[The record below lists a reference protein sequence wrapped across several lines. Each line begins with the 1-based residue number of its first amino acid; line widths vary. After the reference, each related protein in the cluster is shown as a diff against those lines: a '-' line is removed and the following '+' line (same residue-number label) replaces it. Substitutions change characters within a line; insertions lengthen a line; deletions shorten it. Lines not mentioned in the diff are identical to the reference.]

1 MRWVF
6 QIWYTKKKLIV
17 ETLLASVLADGIPSL
32 SARLAREPETAAIER
47 RQGRRITMSL
57 KFIYVAAGAAALA
70 ATTALADPVTLRV
83 QTHYATEHPTGKQL
97 AIWADDV
104 QTMSG
109 GDITI
114 EMFYSSSVVATT
126 ETFDAAING
135 ILDCDATGGAYQ
147 TGKNPAFQFVGDIM
161 GGYDTPWQ
169 QYSWLYFGDGY
180 AAAQELYNAQNMQLI
195 GWAIYGQESLSSS
208 KPIRGFEDLKGWKFR
223 SPPGMET
230 EIFEK
235 LGASPIVMDFT
246 EIFTALETGIID
258 GADASGLYNNV
269 GLGLYDIV
277 KHATYP
283 GFHSMPS
290 DHLACNLD
298 VWNGLT
304 DQQRRIVDT
313 AWQKLGFQIALSN
326 ELNNNAAAAKLRAE
340 GVTLHNWS
348 AEDRA
353 EFRKAAQAAWDDW
366 GTRSPEAGAL
376 LASHKSYLT
385 QLGLLN

>member
-1 MRWVF
+1 M
-6 QIWYTKKKLIV
+6 K
-17 ETLLASVLADGIPSL
+17 
-32 SARLAREPETAAIER
+32 
-47 RQGRRITMSL
+47 ITSFLMT
-57 KFIYVAAGAAALA
+57 AGAAALMA
-70 ATTALADPVTLRV
+70 ASATAEPVTLRV
-83 QTHYATEHPTGKQL
+83 QTHYATEHPTGKQI
-97 AIWADDV
+97 AEWADDV
-104 QTMSG
+104 QVMSG
-109 GDITI
+109 GDITV

-161 GGYDTPWQ
+161 GGYETPWQ
-169 QYSWLYFGDGY
+169 QYSWLYYGGGY
-180 AAAQELYNAQNMQLI
+180 DAAQELYNAQNMQLI
-195 GWAIYGQESLSSS
+195 GWSIYGQESLSSS
-208 KPIRGFEDLKGWKFR
+208 KPIAGMDDLKGWKFR

-230 EIFEK
+230 EIFET

-304 DQQRRIVDT
+304 DQQRRIIDT
-313 AWQKLGFQIALSN
+313 AWQKVSFQIALSN
-326 ELNNNAAAAKLRAE
+326 GKNNSAAAAELRE
-340 GVTLHNWS
+340 KGVTLHDWS
-348 AEDRA
+348 EEDRA
-353 EFRKAAQAAWDDW
+353 AFREAAQAAWDDW
-366 GTRSPEAGAL
+366 GSRSPEAGAIL
-376 LASHKSYLT
+376 ESHKTYLK
-385 QLGLLN
+385 QLGLID

>member
-1 MRWVF
+1 MN
-6 QIWYTKKKLIV
+6 
-17 ETLLASVLADGIPSL
+17 
-32 SARLAREPETAAIER
+32 
-47 RQGRRITMSL
+47 L
-57 KFIYVAAGAAALA
+57 KTIFVMAGATALA
-70 ATTALADPVTLRV
+70 ATTALADPITLRV
-83 QTHYATEHPTGKQL
+83 QTHYATEHPTGKAYAQ
-97 AIWADDV
+97 WADDV

-161 GGYDTPWQ
+161 GGYDTAWQ
-169 QYSWLYFGDGY
+169 QYAWLYYGDGY
-180 AAAQELYNAQNMQLI
+180 AAAQKLYNAQGMQLI
-195 GWAIYGQESLSSS
+195 GWAVYGQESLSSS
-208 KPIRGFEDLKGWKFR
+208 KPLRGFEDLKGWKFR

-258 GADASGLYNNV
+258 GADASSLYNNV
-269 GLGLYDIV
+269 GLGLYAIV
-277 KHATYP
+277 KNATYP

-298 VWNGLT
+298 VWNGMT
-304 DQQRRIVDT
+304 EQQRRIIDT
-313 AWQKLGFQIALSN
+313 AWQKVSFQIALSS
-326 ELNNNAAAAKLRAE
+326 EVNNNKAAAELTAK
-340 GVTLHNWS
+340 GITLWNWS
-348 AEDRA
+348 AADRA

-366 GTRSPEAGAL
+366 GTRSPEAGAI
-376 LASHKSYLT
+376 LASHKKFMKE
-385 QLGLLN
+385 LGLIQ

>member
-1 MRWVF
+1 M
-6 QIWYTKKKLIV
+6 
-17 ETLLASVLADGIPSL
+17 
-32 SARLAREPETAAIER
+32 
-47 RQGRRITMSL
+47 
-57 KFIYVAAGAAALA
+57 KFKSILMAAGATALM
-70 ATTALADPVTLRV
+70 ATTAFAQTTLRV
-83 QTHYATEHPTGKQL
+83 QTHYATEHPTGKAYAQ
-97 AIWADDV
+97 WADDV
-104 QTMSG
+104 SVMSG
-109 GDITI
+109 GDINI

-169 QYSWLYFGDGY
+169 QYSWLYYGDGY

-304 DQQRRIVDT
+304 EQQRRIIDT
-313 AWQKLGFQIALSN
+313 AWQKVSFQIALSN
-326 ELNNNAAAAKLRAE
+326 ELNNNAAAAQLRAE

-353 EFRKAAQAAWDDW
+353 AFRVAAQAAWDDW
-366 GTRSPEAGAL
+366 GTRSPEAGAI
-376 LASHKSYLT
+376 LASHKAYLK
-385 QLGLLN
+385 QLGLID

>member
-1 MRWVF
+1 MNF
-6 QIWYTKKKLIV
+6 KKS
-17 ETLLASVLADGIPSL
+17 LLT
-32 SARLAREPETAAIER
+32 SAV
-47 RQGRRITMSL
+47 
-57 KFIYVAAGAAALA
+57 VAAVSVSAF
-70 ATTALADPVTLRV
+70 ADPVTLRISS
-83 QTHYATEHPTGKQL
+83 HYATEHPTGQML
-97 AIWADDV
+97 TQWADDV

-161 GGYDTPWQ
+161 GGYETPWQ
-169 QYSWLYFGDGY
+169 QYSWLYYGGGY
-180 AAAQELYNAQNMQLI
+180 DAAQELYNANNMQLI
-195 GWAIYGQESLSSS
+195 GWSIYGQESMSSS
-208 KPIRGFEDLKGWKFR
+208 APIRGLEDLKGWKFR

-230 EIFEK
+230 EIFKE

-298 VWNGLT
+298 VWNGMT
-304 DQQRRIVDT
+304 DRQRLIIDT
-313 AWQKLGFQIALSN
+313 AWQKLSFQVAMSN
-326 ELNNNAAAAKLRAE
+326 SKKNAEAAAMLKAD
-340 GVTLHNWS
+340 GVTLHTWS

-353 EFRKAAQAAWDDW
+353 VFRQAAQKAWDDW
-366 GTRSPEAGAL
+366 ATRSPEAGAL
-376 LASHKSYLT
+376 VASHKKYMKE
-385 QLGLLN
+385 LGLID